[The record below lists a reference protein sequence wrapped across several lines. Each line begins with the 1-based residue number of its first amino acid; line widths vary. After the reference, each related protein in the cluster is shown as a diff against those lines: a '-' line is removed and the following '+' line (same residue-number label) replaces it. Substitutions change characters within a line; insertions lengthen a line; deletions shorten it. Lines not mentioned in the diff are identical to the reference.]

1 VTIGIQIVVVRIEGS
16 LLLSRKVQAAV
27 LALPLL
33 LHLQTVVVTVAEV
46 TALVNS
52 KPSVL
57 LVSFV
62 QKLVSVEVG

>member
-1 VTIGIQIVVVRIEGS
+1 MAIGIQIVVVRIQGS

-27 LALPLL
+27 LTLPLL